1 MLAQCAPNTSKVL
14 QRQNAASNIHSIQ
27 RQHRVCQHS
36 RVLSNVPCKA
46 LAYTVTHTPY
56 TFHALCVPYAFY
68 PPYAPHTRIHT
79 HWTQGR
85 VCISHM
91 YTHPAHLTNSLV
103 QPQRSTPP
111 HVPAL
116 HTIYAPPSTTH
127 YFSYTVFGQTKGSTM
142 QTLHCSRSHVFLLRM
157 RWLLY
162 TQQCGGS
169 QRIICLIADDD
180 VDKC

>member
-1 MLAQCAPNTSKVL
+1 MCSQYQQGTSAPKCCKQHHSFNSE
-14 QRQNAASNIHSIQ
+14 AASGMPTLQGAQQRALQGSGLHS
-27 RQHRVCQHS
+27 H
-36 RVLSNVPCKA
+36 
-46 LAYTVTHTPY
+46 THTPY